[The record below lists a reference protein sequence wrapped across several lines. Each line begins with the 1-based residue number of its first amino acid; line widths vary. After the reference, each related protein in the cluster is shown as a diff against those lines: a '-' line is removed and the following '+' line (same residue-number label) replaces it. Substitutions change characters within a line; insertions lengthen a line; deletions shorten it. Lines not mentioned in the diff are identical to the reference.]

1 MRNAGMDDLVKRLR
15 MVYGNHTEAD
25 IALHREAAD
34 EIDRLREL
42 LQRALFA
49 FQHKGVVRGIDEWC
63 EQAEAAI
70 RADAA
75 QPAAQEPADCRCPGY
90 CFARTGNRHRL
101 PGNVRCGITGL
112 LAHPADAAQEPRPA
126 DGIRCV
132 HGVGLGTPCEGCAA
146 DAASLQR
153 SGRLPN
159 VMQSEPTKPMH
170 VGVTCIADAQ
180 RDAAP
185 AERCN
190 CRAFCGDTDSTGKR
204 CKRIPGA

>member
-112 LAHPADAAQEPRPA
+112 LAHPADAAQEPRPLMYEDELPDMSVA
-126 DGIRCV
+126 DYDRWYAQSRIV
-132 HGVGLGTPCEGCAA
+132 DGVRMGPRIT
-146 DAASLQR
+146 
-153 SGRLPN
+153 
-159 VMQSEPTKPMH
+159 EP
-170 VGVTCIADAQ
+170 
-180 RDAAP
+180 R
-185 AERCN
+185 E
-190 CRAFCGDTDSTGKR
+190 
-204 CKRIPGA
+204 